1 MRLFV
6 AVTDNEWYWQL
17 RSRPLQNEANFW
29 QPGGARSFQALRPSE
44 LLLFKPH
51 TPHHSIVGGGF
62 FLHASDLPC
71 SLAWDFFELATGAS
85 GLWEMRR
92 RIERFR
98 HLSADSHRDY
108 EVGCIV
114 LQRPFFFDEA
124 DWIPVPADFSKN
136 VGQGKTYD
144 TSSPAGHALWEAVR
158 MRLQASQPGGDA
170 GAQSKMFG
178 EPTIV
183 HPTLG
188 PGSFRLLITD
198 FYGRQCAMTRQTVL
212 PALEAAHIRPV
223 SEGGLHRV
231 DNGLLLRADL
241 RHLFAQGYLS
251 IDEENRIL
259 VSPALDTDYGESNFY
274 SDLAGRELTL
284 PERPEHRPRRESI
297 DWHRSKVF
305 RGR

>member
-1 MRLFV
+1 
-6 AVTDNEWYWQL
+6 
-17 RSRPLQNEANFW
+17 
-29 QPGGARSFQALRPSE
+29 
-44 LLLFKPH
+44 
-51 TPHHSIVGGGF
+51 
-62 FLHASDLPC
+62 
-71 SLAWDFFELATGAS
+71 
-85 GLWEMRR
+85 MRR

-98 HLSADSHRDY
+98 HLTADSHRDY

-144 TSSPAGHALWEAVR
+144 TSTPAGYALWEAVR
-158 MRLQASQPGGDA
+158 MRLQASQPGDSG
-170 GAQSKMFG
+170 GSQSKMFG

-198 FYGRQCAMTRQTVL
+198 FYGRRCAMTGQTVL

-223 SEGGLHRV
+223 SEGGLNRV

-241 RHLFAQGYLS
+241 RHLFDQGYLS
-251 IDEENRIL
+251 LDEESRIL
-259 VSPALDTDYGESNFY
+259 VSPALAADYGESNFY
-274 SDLAGRELTL
+274 SDLAGRELAL

>member
-1 MRLFV
+1 MKLFV

-17 RSRPLQNEANFW
+17 RSRPQQVEANFW
-29 QPGGARSFQALRPSE
+29 QPGGGRSFQALRPGE

-62 FLHASDLPC
+62 FLHASELPC
-71 SLAWDFFELATGAS
+71 SLAWEFFELGNGAS

-108 EVGCIV
+108 DVGCIV

-144 TSSPAGHALWEAVR
+144 TSTPVGHALWEAVR
-158 MRLQASQPGGDA
+158 LRLEATRPEGQRES
-170 GAQSKMFG
+170 QSKMFG
-178 EPTIV
+178 EPAMIQ
-183 HPTLG
+183 PTLG
-188 PGSFRLLITD
+188 PGAFRLLITD
-198 FYGRQCAMTRQTVL
+198 IYRRQCAMSQQRVL
-212 PALEAAHIRPV
+212 PTLQAAHIRPV
-223 SEGGLHRV
+223 AEGGLHRV

-241 RHLFAQGYLS
+241 RYLFDQGYLAV
-251 IDEENRIL
+251 DPDLRII
-259 VSPALDTDYGESNFY
+259 VSPALEADYGASGLY
-274 SDLAGRELTL
+274 ADLAGRELSV

-305 RGR
+305 RHR

>member
-6 AVTDNEWYWQL
+6 ALTDNEWYWQL
-17 RSRPLQNEANFW
+17 RSRPLQDEVNFW
-29 QPGGARSFQALRPSE
+29 QPGGGRSFQALRTSE

-62 FLHASDLPC
+62 FLHSSELPC
-71 SLAWDFFELATGAS
+71 SLAWEYFQQGNGAT

-98 HLSADSHRDY
+98 HLSANAHRDY

-144 TSSPAGHALWEAVR
+144 TSTPAGLALWEAIR
-158 MRLQASQPGGDA
+158 LRLQAAQPGDGTES
-170 GAQSKMFG
+170 QTRMFG

-183 HPTLG
+183 QPTLG
-188 PGSFRLLITD
+188 SGSFRLLITD
-198 FYGRQCAMTRQTVL
+198 IYDRRCAVTRQSVL
-212 PALEAAHIRPV
+212 PALEAAHIRPL

-241 RHLFAQGYLS
+241 RRLFDLGYLS
-251 IDEENRIL
+251 IDEGNRVL
-259 VSPALDTDYGESNFY
+259 VSASIDRDYGDSSLYRE
-274 SDLAGRELTL
+274 LAGKEIEL
-284 PERPEHRPRRESI
+284 PDRPEHRPRRESL

-305 RGR
+305 RG

>member
-17 RSRPLQNEANFW
+17 RSRPLQDEVNFW
-29 QPGGARSFQALRPSE
+29 QPGGGRSFQALRTSE

-62 FLHASDLPC
+62 FLHSSELPC
-71 SLAWDFFELATGAS
+71 SLAWEYFGQANGAT

-98 HLSADSHRDY
+98 HLGADTHRDY
-108 EVGCIV
+108 EVGCMV

-124 DWIPVPADFSKN
+124 DWIPVPTDFSKN

-144 TSSPAGHALWEAVR
+144 TSTPAGLALWEAIR
-158 MRLQASQPGGDA
+158 LRLQAAQPGDGSES
-170 GAQSKMFG
+170 QTRMFG

-183 HPTLG
+183 QPTLG

-198 FYGRQCAMTRQTVL
+198 IYERRCAVTRQGVL
-212 PALEAAHIRPV
+212 PALEAAHIRPLA
-223 SEGGLHRV
+223 EGGLHRV

-241 RHLFAQGYLS
+241 RRLFDLGYIS
-251 IDEENRIL
+251 IDRENRVL
-259 VSPALDTDYGESNFY
+259 VSSAIERDYGDSSAY
-274 SDLAGRELTL
+274 YDLAGTEIEL
-284 PERPEHRPRRESI
+284 PDRPEHYPRRESL
-297 DWHRSKVF
+297 DWHRAKVF
-305 RGR
+305 RG